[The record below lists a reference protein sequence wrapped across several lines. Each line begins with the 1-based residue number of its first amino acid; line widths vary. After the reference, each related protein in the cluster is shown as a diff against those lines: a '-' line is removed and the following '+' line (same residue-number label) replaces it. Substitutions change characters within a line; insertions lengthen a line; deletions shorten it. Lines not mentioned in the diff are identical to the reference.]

1 MTSRRVGSLPTVAN
15 LARESY
21 LHGIHRPGKGA
32 FVVTVD
38 PGTPPTSL
46 ELDSL
51 QRVRA
56 GRIDPSNQQ
65 FTNTIHT
72 GPSTPVTR
80 VQLAKRDPVAGTDI
94 VCVSGSVTGA
104 KCSIAVVGHDGM
116 ATGAGGTTSGLTRRP
131 SQCFG
136 ISTRAFRPS
145 VLPWTI

>member
-1 MTSRRVGSLPTVAN
+1 
-15 LARESY
+15 
-21 LHGIHRPGKGA
+21 
-32 FVVTVD
+32 
-38 PGTPPTSL
+38 L

-116 ATGAGGTTSGLTRRP
+116 ATGAGGTTSGLTVGVRTGVQIAQP
-131 SQCFG
+131 GDSGAPVYQLNG
-136 ISTRAFRPS
+136 STGATINGLLVGASYDEISFHLVSTVEAQLG
-145 VLPWTI
+145 VAVAL